1 MKKRIK
7 LLKKYFKKNTGKKD
21 SEVSELIKNDL
32 NNAFKRAETLVATKD
47 VSKPFILRGPNIYDE
62 NLKYRLDRDNKDEE
76 FNLEYSNS
84 LITILFLGKNT
95 LFYYQSEVDHINGLV
110 NEEFTGEVKYD
121 NVLNTE
127 LEIDNQVDRNHNP
140 ITSTVNLVLT
150 LKNEAE
156 LVFNLRNHYE
166 FNDDKYP
173 EVLTEDEKYIVKT
186 IKEAIN
192 Q

>member
-62 NLKYRLDRDNKDEE
+62 NLKYRLNRDNKDEE